1 MWSRQISIE
10 APSQVFNPGGGAQKC
25 GRFGSVDQVNVS
37 ENIMTQRKKG
47 AAAKVDLLG
56 TRSRR
61 LLTRPRAH
69 VFCANICVPNS
80 HLREQPPGLKIWDGA
95 GRWPHAVKEASI
107 NQIMDRSMSCHQ

>member
-1 MWSRQISIE
+1 MRK
-10 APSQVFNPGGGAQKC
+10 NC
-25 GRFGSVDQVNVS
+25 GRFGSSLVHNILSNMMTDQVNVS
-37 ENIMTQRKKG
+37 ENIRTQRKKG

-107 NQIMDRSMSCHQ
+107 NQIMDRSMSSYRGFKLI